1 MTIYVCSTN
10 QGKLREFALA
20 AQESAVTGLD
30 LKQFPDLHQVEAPDE
45 TGATFEENAA
55 IKATYYSHTSECP
68 VIADDSGLETDA
80 LGGAPGIFSAR
91 YAGPG
96 ASDADNNA
104 LLMRNLADKN
114 NRHGRFVCAIA
125 LAWRGKLITTVRGTA
140 EGEIM
145 TAPRG
150 SNGFG
155 YDPYFF
161 YPPLG
166 RGFAELEPEAKWQVS
181 HRGHATRALFEY
193 LRTHDGWQ
201 L

>member
-10 QGKLREFALA
+10 KGKLREFALA
-20 AQESAVTGLD
+20 ARESAVQGLE
-30 LKQFPDLHQVEAPDE
+30 LEQFPGLPQVEAPEE

-55 IKATYYSHTSECP
+55 IKAIYYSRRSDAP
-68 VIADDSGLETDA
+68 VIADDSGLEADA

-91 YAGPG
+91 YAGPD

-104 LLMRNLADKN
+104 LLLRSLADKN

-125 LAWRGKLITTVRGTA
+125 LAAAGRLITTVRGTA
-140 EGEIM
+140 EGEILS
-145 TAPRG
+145 APRG
-150 SNGFG
+150 QNGFG

-161 YPPLG
+161 YPPLE
-166 RGFAELEPEAKWQVS
+166 RGFAELEPAAKWQVS
-181 HRGHATRALFEY
+181 HRGHAARALFEY
-193 LRTHDGWQ
+193 LHAHGGWQ